1 MDKPLK
7 SVMHDEVRAT
17 LDLRL
22 PPQPQASPPL
32 DWYQIIYCLETE
44 EHVCEQ
50 LAQGCYMKARGQES
64 NSRPSESQVQRPNYY
79 TTRKDTV
86 GDYVLYKFMFC
97 ITLRLV
103 HDTWTEVNFSSQTPV

>member
-7 SVMHDEVRAT
+7 SVMHDEVYAT

-22 PPQPQASPPL
+22 PPQQQAD
-32 DWYQIIYCLETE
+32 DWYQIIYCLVTE

-64 NSRPSESQVQRPNYY
+64 NSRPSEVRSHKSNAL
-79 TTRKDTV
+79 TTTPPGHSWR
-86 GDYVLYKFMFC
+86 
-97 ITLRLV
+97 LRAI
-103 HDTWTEVNFSSQTPV
+103 